1 MTTNKDKS
9 RERDLQLLQQLRAHL
24 FRSAASRK
32 QDKWTYK
39 KRRSQEAA
47 FNQQKAFDEEMEI
60 ANTTTLLTIIFEEEE
75 EEEEAEVKKRS
86 KARERRRNTIEEI
99 YEAYGSNSFKRAY
112 RMSYVSFNRLHDL
125 LFPELQRYWR
135 GGRKRHETTMKLSC
149 ALRYFAGG
157 SSWDIQISHGIPRCL
172 LYPIIW
178 EVVDRAINYLP
189 VIQFPESYEKQ
200 QEIADG
206 FKKRSACGIDCCC
219 GCIDGMLVWLE
230 RPSKTSCKVMKCGPE
245 KFNCSR
251 KGKYGLNLQA
261 VCDHERRF
269 LEFSM
274 TNPGAASDFIS
285 FYVSGLNARISTA
298 DEAHPFI
305 KPGLSIFGDNAYVND
320 MCMTVPFLNARSG
333 EDDFNFYHSQVSCW
347 LFNSYFYHSNY
358 VHQSVSGSNEY

>member
-1 MTTNKDKS
+1 M
-9 RERDLQLLQQLRAHL
+9 
-24 FRSAASRK
+24 
-32 QDKWTYK
+32 KWTYK
-39 KRRSQEAA
+39 KHRRSQAA
-47 FNQQKAFDEEMEI
+47 FNHQQKAINEEMDEI
-60 ANTTTLLTIIFEEEE
+60 ASVVTLLTIIFEEEE
-75 EEEEAEVKKRS
+75 EEEQGEVKKRS
-86 KARERRRNTIEEI
+86 KARKIRRNTIEEI
-99 YEAYGSNSFKRAY
+99 YEAYGSDSFKRAY
-112 RMSYVSFNRLHDL
+112 RMSYVSFNRLHRL
-125 LFPELQRYWR
+125 LFPEVPRYRR
-135 GGRKRHETTMKLSC
+135 GGRKRHESTMKLSC

-157 SSWDIQISHGIPRCL
+157 SAWDIQISHGIPRSL
-172 LYPIIW
+172 IYPIVW
-178 EVVDRAINYLP
+178 DVVDRVIQYLP

-200 QEIADG
+200 KEIADG

-230 RPSKTSCKVMKCGPE
+230 RPSKASCKVMKCGPE

-285 FYVSGLNARISTA
+285 FYVSELNARISTA

-320 MCMTVPFLNARSG
+320 MCMTVPFLSARSG
-333 EDDFNFYHSQVSCW
+333 EDDFNFYHSQVSSCW
-347 LFNSYFYHSNY
+347 LLNFHFYSNY
-358 VHQSVSGSNEY
+358 VHQSISGPNEYRMRLWNIHLKMETLEDSSVE